1 MNPKKWA
8 FILILPFLFFRF
20 CTSIDTITPTQPI
33 KDGNLLVSSG
43 ETFALGFFSLGNSS
57 RRYVGIWY
65 NKISEQTVIWVANRD
80 DPINGTT
87 GVLSFNQNGNLEIY
101 DNTRNLPVW
110 DTNITAG
117 SYSAQLLDSGNLVLF
132 QGDSVSGGVVWQSFD
147 HPTNTMLP
155 HMKLGLDRTTGREWF
170 LTTWKSRDDPGT
182 GEYSYRVEPS
192 ELPQLVML
200 KGSTRVWRFPS
211 WLARHSSDNPEVT
224 PSFIFNSTYV
234 NNRDE
239 VYTFYTLINVLN
251 VAIVFVDE
259 LGSLKMVTWVGRWV
273 EFYSLPKDQCDDYSW
288 CGVYGFCDSNNGRE
302 FECTCLPGYEP
313 RSAEEWYLRYASGGC
328 IKKRE
333 ALSMCRNG
341 EGFVKVANTK
351 IPDTSKAY
359 VRISLSVHDCEAEC
373 LRNCSCLAFT
383 SEAKGGARANC
394 FTWHENLMDVRRFP
408 NGGLD
413 LYVRVDAV
421 ELGKGI
427 QESDDENVELPI
439 FDMDTIAGAT
449 NNFSETNKIGEGGF
463 GSVYKGRLST
473 GKDIAVKRLS
483 TNSKQGLKE
492 FKNEVILIA
501 KLQHRNLVRLL
512 GCCIRRDER
521 MLVYEYMPNGS
532 LDSFIF
538 VAEITRSKL
547 LTWSRRLDIIVGIA
561 RGVLYLHQD
570 SRLRVIHRDL
580 KASNV
585 LLDREMNPKISD
597 FGLARAFG
605 GDQSS
610 AKTKRVV
617 GTYGYMAPEYAIDGI
632 FSTKSDIF
640 SLGVIVLEIISGKR
654 NRKFHHVDHDL
665 NLLGH
670 AWKLWI
676 DGKAYEL
683 IDPFLEGSFSMSTVL
698 RCIQIGL
705 LCVQK
710 CPEDRPTMS
719 SVVSMLVSDTVVLAQ
734 PKQPGF
740 YIDRSPKETQERS
753 PAQSSPSINEVTI
766 SHLHG
771 R

>member
-1 MNPKKWA
+1 MNPKKWVI
-8 FILILPFLFFRF
+8 ILILPFLFFRF

-43 ETFALGFFSLGNSS
+43 ETFALGFFSPGNSS

-65 NKISEQTVIWVANRD
+65 NKISEQTVVWVANRD

-87 GVLSFNQNGNLEIY
+87 GILSFNHNGNLEIY
-101 DNTRNLPVW
+101 DNTQNLPVW

-132 QGDSVSGGVVWQSFD
+132 QGESGSGGVVWQSFD

-155 HMKLGLDRTTGREWF
+155 NMKLGLDRTTGREWF

-192 ELPQLVML
+192 ESPQLVL
-200 KGSTRVWRFPS
+200 FKGSTRVWRMAA
-211 WLARHSSDNPEVT
+211 WLAHRSSRKPEAT
-224 PSFIFNSTYV
+224 PNFIFNSTYV
-234 NNRDE
+234 NNRDK
-239 VYTFYTLINVLN
+239 VYTFYTLINTLN
-251 VAIVFVDE
+251 VSTLFVDE

-273 EFYSLPKDQCDDYSW
+273 EFYSFPKDQCDDYGR
-288 CGVYGFCDSNNGRE
+288 CGLYGYCDSNNGVE

-313 RSAEEWYLRYASGGC
+313 RSAKEWYLRDASGGC

-333 ALSMCRNG
+333 ALSMCQNG
-341 EGFVKVANTK
+341 EGFVKVANAK
-351 IPDTSKAY
+351 IPDTSKAR
-359 VRISLSVHDCEAEC
+359 VRISLSIHECKAEC

-383 SEAKGGARANC
+383 SEAEGGARANC
-394 FTWHENLMDVRRFP
+394 FTWHENLMDARRFP
-408 NGGLD
+408 SGGLD
-413 LYVRVDAV
+413 
-421 ELGKGI
+421 
-427 QESDDENVELPI
+427 
-439 FDMDTIAGAT
+439 F
-449 NNFSETNKIGEGGF
+449 
-463 GSVYKGRLST
+463 
-473 GKDIAVKRLS
+473 
-483 TNSKQGLKE
+483 
-492 FKNEVILIA
+492 
-501 KLQHRNLVRLL
+501 
-512 GCCIRRDER
+512 
-521 MLVYEYMPNGS
+521 
-532 LDSFIF
+532 
-538 VAEITRSKL
+538 
-547 LTWSRRLDIIVGIA
+547 
-561 RGVLYLHQD
+561 
-570 SRLRVIHRDL
+570 
-580 KASNV
+580 
-585 LLDREMNPKISD
+585 
-597 FGLARAFG
+597 
-605 GDQSS
+605 
-610 AKTKRVV
+610 
-617 GTYGYMAPEYAIDGI
+617 GYMAPEFTIDGI

-676 DGKAYEL
+676 DGKASEL
-683 IDPFLEGSFSMSTVL
+683 IDPLMEGSFSMSTVL

-719 SVVSMLVSDTVVLAQ
+719 SVVSMLISDTIVLAQ

-753 PAQSSPSINEVTI
+753 PTQSCPSINEVTI
-766 SHLHG
+766 SHLDG